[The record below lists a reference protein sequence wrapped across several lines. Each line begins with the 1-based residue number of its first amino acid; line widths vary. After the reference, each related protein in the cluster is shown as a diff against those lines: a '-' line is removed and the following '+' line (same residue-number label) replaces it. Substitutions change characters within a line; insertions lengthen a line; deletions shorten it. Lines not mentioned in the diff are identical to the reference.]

1 MYFHNKLTQ
10 LCMGQNLGMEFY
22 LKEIIIILG
31 QLFAI
36 GVAVNNDDIIQIV
49 LNVLLNN
56 YDAFIQF
63 VSTR

>member
-1 MYFHNKLTQ
+1 
-10 LCMGQNLGMEFY
+10 MGQNLGMEFY